1 LLAAAVRALRAE
13 TDPRSALVALDE
25 YRAHYPHG
33 RLFVEAEVL
42 RVDALF
48 TLNETPEVL
57 RVLDGLD
64 FARMPGGL
72 DRQLQR
78 GQLRAAAGRHR
89 EAEADFAS
97 VLLRARNLDLIERAL
112 WGRAQSRASL
122 GDARGARLD
131 ASEYLRRFPN
141 GRFAT
146 PAARMGTQI
155 TP

>member
-1 LLAAAVRALRAE
+1 LAAAVRALRAE

-25 YRAHYPHG
+25 YRVHYPHG

-48 TLNETPEVL
+48 ALNETPAVL

-64 FARMPGGL
+64 FAHMPGGL

-97 VLLRARNLDLIERAL
+97 VLLQARSLEVIERAL

-122 GDARGARLD
+122 GDAQGARSD